1 MQHCQTVSN
10 IACRPLLFQLPD
22 LLLTF
27 LHFLAAFSSGLALL
41 NLVPCYLLDGHHIAR
56 AAVDLLL
63 AHSASEVGRVNIFY
77 VALKYFCGHSKYF
90 RSPGRMW

>member
-1 MQHCQTVSN
+1 MFVNVLLSPP
-10 IACRPLLFQLPD
+10 PLLSQLPD

-27 LHFLAAFSSGLALL
+27 LHFLAAFSLGLALL

-63 AHSASEVGRVNIFY
+63 AHSASEVGRVNIF
-77 VALKYFCGHSKYF
+77 
-90 RSPGRMW
+90 